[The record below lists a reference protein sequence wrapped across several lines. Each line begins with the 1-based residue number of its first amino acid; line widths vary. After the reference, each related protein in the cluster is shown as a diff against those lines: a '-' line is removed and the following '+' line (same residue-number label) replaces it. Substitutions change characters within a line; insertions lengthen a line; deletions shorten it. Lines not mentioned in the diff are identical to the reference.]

1 MSSAELET
9 CDVCCSEKAYFIKCH
24 YCNEK
29 ACRTCYETYILNE
42 TQDKCMFCSKIWN
55 IEFIQSNFKSSFI
68 NNKYKLHKQTIIFE
82 REKALL
88 PQTQLEIEEDK
99 KKEKIREQVAILR
112 EQQRKIERQIYL
124 LTSSLD
130 NKEEKQEEKKNVNII
145 PCSKNNCRGFLND
158 QSICGVC
165 DTKHCK
171 KCRVEVPQHDDE
183 HKCNPDTLETIKM
196 LEKETKPC
204 PKCHTRISKISGC
217 DQMWCT
223 QCKTAFSWT
232 RGTIENGVIHN
243 PHYWQYLNAQGRDL
257 EEVNRVHG
265 GGQQPRQNE
274 CLTIQDMAMRIEDS
288 RVRELCRKLLHIS
301 AYEMPKFR
309 TTTYVERNRDI
320 RKQYL
325 LGVIDDKKF
334 KRTLHMRE
342 KKELYKD
349 EILQIL
355 DMLINVARDVTL
367 KFYNEYIENYR
378 NKSKNKSK
386 TESESILN
394 YSKELTKIANYSKD
408 EIKKVCERYEYVFP
422 SSVDFSLLG
431 ILVDCRALNK

>member
-1 MSSAELET
+1 M
-9 CDVCCSEKAYFIKCH
+9 
-24 YCNEK
+24 
-29 ACRTCYETYILNE
+29 
-42 TQDKCMFCSKIWN
+42 
-55 IEFIQSNFKSSFI
+55 
-68 NNKYKLHKQTIIFE
+68 FE

-99 KKEKIREQVAILR
+99 KKEKIREQVALLR
-112 EQQRKIERQIYL
+112 EQQRKIERQIHL

-130 NKEEKQEEKKNVNII
+130 NKEEKKEEKKIVNII

-158 QSICGVC
+158 QSICGIC
-165 DTKHCK
+165 ETKHCK
-171 KCRVEVPQHDDE
+171 KCRIEVPQDDDE

-204 PKCHTRISKISGC
+204 PKCYTRISKISGC

-232 RGTIENGVIHN
+232 RGTVENGVIHN

-274 CLTIQDMAMRIEDS
+274 CLTIQDMAQRIEDS

-309 TTTYVERNRDI
+309 TTTYIERNRDI

-367 KFYNEYIENYR
+367 KFYNDYIANYR
-378 NKSKNKSK
+378 NKNKSK
-386 TESESILN
+386 TESDSIVK

-408 EIKKVCERYEYVFP
+408 EITKVCERYEYVFP

-431 ILVDCRALNK
+431 ILVDCRTLK

>member
-9 CDVCCSEKAYFIKCH
+9 CNVCCSEKAYFIKCH

-29 ACRTCYETYILNE
+29 ACRSCYQTYILNE
-42 TQDKCMFCSKIWN
+42 TQDKCMFCSKTWT

-68 NNKYKLHKQTIIFE
+68 NNKYKLHKQTIMFE

-99 KKEKIREQVAILR
+99 KKEKIREQVALLR
-112 EQQRKIERQIYL
+112 EEQRKIERQIHL

-130 NKEEKQEEKKNVNII
+130 NKEEKKEEKKIVNII

-158 QSICGVC
+158 QSICGIC
-165 DTKHCK
+165 ETKHCK
-171 KCRVEVPQHDDE
+171 KCRIEVPQDDDE

-204 PKCHTRISKISGC
+204 PKCYTRISKISGC

-232 RGTIENGVIHN
+232 RGTVENGVIHN

-274 CLTIQDMAMRIEDS
+274 CLTIQDMAQRIEDS

-309 TTTYVERNRDI
+309 TTTYIERNRDI

-367 KFYNEYIENYR
+367 KFYNDYIANYR
-378 NKSKNKSK
+378 NKNKSK
-386 TESESILN
+386 TESDSIVK

-408 EIKKVCERYEYVFP
+408 EITKVCERYEYVFP

-431 ILVDCRALNK
+431 ILVDCRTLK

>member
-42 TQDKCMFCSKIWN
+42 SQDKCMFCSKIWN

-88 PQTQLEIEEDK
+88 PQTQIEIEEDK

-130 NKEEKQEEKKNVNII
+130 NKEEKKEEKKNVNII

-171 KCRVEVPQHDDE
+171 KCRVEVPQDDDE

-265 GGQQPRQNE
+265 GGMQPRQNE
-274 CLTIQDMAMRIEDS
+274 CLTIQNMATSIPDS

-349 EILQIL
+349 EIMQIL
-355 DMLINVARDVTL
+355 DMLINVARDVTVKL
-367 KFYNEYIENYR
+367 YNEYTVNRRKNEN
-378 NKSKNKSK
+378 N
-386 TESESILN
+386 SIVN
-394 YSKELTKIANYSKD
+394 YSKELTKIVNYSKD

-422 SSVDFSLLG
+422 NNIDYSLEG
-431 ILVDCRALNK
+431 ILIDCRTLK

>member
-42 TQDKCMFCSKIWN
+42 SQDKCMFCSKTWT

-68 NNKYKLHKQTIIFE
+68 NNKYKLHKQTIMFE

-99 KKEKIREQVAILR
+99 KKEKIREQVALLR

-130 NKEEKQEEKKNVNII
+130 NNEEKKEEKKNVNII

-274 CLTIQDMAMRIEDS
+274 CLTIQDMAQRIEDS

-334 KRTLHMRE
+334 KSTLHMRE

-367 KFYNEYIENYR
+367 KFYNEYIANYR
-378 NKSKNKSK
+378 NKNKSK

-394 YSKELTKIANYSKD
+394 YSKELTKIVNYSKD
-408 EIKKVCERYEYVFP
+408 EITKVCERYEYVFP

-431 ILVDCRALNK
+431 ILVDCRTLK